1 MQWVYLHGK
10 HASSLDTSPEI
21 YYVPWITIVSMTP
34 RSTLARS
41 WQNASIFKVSFSA
54 VLQLRFF
61 FFQKYQPRFQ
71 SVKGD
76 LSNFF
81 CVKCFELF
89 RYLHL
94 QPKVASNQSCWQSL
108 DSGAHRPTRHWS
120 SQLRFVKRQISR
132 SKMSRSKRVYLSIS
146 CFWQGLKGK
155 KSVVSHP
162 PHPKLTNVP

>member
-1 MQWVYLHGK
+1 MESTH
-10 HASSLDTSPEI
+10 HR
-21 YYVPWITIVSMTP
+21 WIQAL
-34 RSTLARS
+34 RSTMYHGLLSYPWLLGVHSQDRDKMHPS
-41 WQNASIFKVSFSA
+41 LKWVSLQFYNCVSFFPKISA
-54 VLQLRFF
+54 AVSICQRWPV
-61 FFQKYQPRFQ
+61 Q
-71 SVKGD
+71 
-76 LSNFF
+76 FF